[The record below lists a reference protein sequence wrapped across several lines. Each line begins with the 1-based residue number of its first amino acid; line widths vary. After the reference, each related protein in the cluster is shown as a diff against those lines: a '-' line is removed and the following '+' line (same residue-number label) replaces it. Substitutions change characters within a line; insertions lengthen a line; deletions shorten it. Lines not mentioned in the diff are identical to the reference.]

1 MFLAFPIVLFLFVF
15 KIEGTHEV
23 EWEGIGKD
31 HERIRKGKNSAVYI
45 FFFNFDGEIFL

>member
-1 MFLAFPIVLFLFVF
+1 MKLSG
-15 KIEGTHEV
+15 KGC
-23 EWEGIGKD
+23 GKD